1 MSLSRAQLPPG
12 LNLHAEIP
20 GIIRRLVFK
29 RFTIFESFKYE
40 ANA

>member
-29 RFTIFESFKYE
+29 RFTIFGIIQI
-40 ANA
+40 